1 MEHKTGLNTFPRL
14 WFKLVSLSISFGPL
28 WHLMNVQ
35 GVEAAQ
41 AGAHVHVEHKTTS
54 QRFPKPNDPFNFIP
68 CPNAIETLN
77 FPLLNDTDHRG
88 TWSHLFNP
96 NPDTWAWGGSG
107 LNSSASPSNKR
118 KGLFFC
124 GYLDVPVDYHNK
136 SDPRITRL
144 AVAKY
149 QVSGVGKKSQRTI
162 VLNPG
167 GPGGSGVSFVLKS
180 AENLAAALTN
190 GTFDVLS
197 WDPRG
202 VGFSQPQV
210 ICFPYAGLED
220 RWSLALG
227 KDLKESSCARQQLE
241 TVNAINDATFRS
253 CRERLGDFPRFTSTA
268 AVARDVE
275 SIRIALNEAQLTGY
289 FASYGT
295 TLAQIYANMFPDSVG
310 RMILDGMDYAR
321 DHRAVG
327 GYGRTALYNTT
338 DVWNDGFLGEC
349 VAAGPQRCAL
359 AKPVNG
365 SQVTLDS
372 LKERMQ
378 KLLQGLAERPIPTY
392 SKKSGPL
399 IITYS
404 DVVSL
409 ISATLYTPSSWP
421 SAAKVL
427 QELEA
432 GKLASTTALVA
443 KSWSYQ
449 PPDLNLE
456 ADPGSELLLMVVCG
470 DVSDTSQPEG
480 LDFWENLWREMVKKS
495 FLSGHA
501 NFASVFPCRN
511 YKKYWP
517 KGAEV
522 YRGDF
527 GQPLRNPLL
536 LSSMTHDPVTPL
548 VNGRKLLREMGT
560 KNARLI
566 VQHGYGHGSWAHVSN
581 CTDRLFRAYLLNGTI
596 PDKAETHCYADVKP
610 YRPVPKAGSRLGLAD
625 LEAAYQATIPRF

>member
-1 MEHKTGLNTFPRL
+1 MEHKTGFNTFPRL
-14 WFKLVSLSISFGPL
+14 WFKLVFLGISFGAL
-28 WHLMNVQ
+28 WQ
-35 GVEAAQ
+35 GVEAAP
-41 AGAHVHVEHKTTS
+41 AEPRVHVENKATS
-54 QRFPKPNDPFNFIP
+54 ERFPKPNDPFNFIP
-68 CPNAIETLN
+68 CPDSPEALK

-88 TWSHLFNP
+88 TWGHVSNP
-96 NPDTWAWGGSG
+96 NPDTWAWGESA
-107 LNSSASPSNKR
+107 LNSSTSPSHKR
-118 KGLFFC
+118 RGLYFC
-124 GYLDVPVDYHNK
+124 GYLDVPLDYHNK

-144 AVAKY
+144 AVVKY

-167 GPGGSGVSFVLKS
+167 GPGGSGVSFALKS
-180 AENLAAALTN
+180 AENLAGALTN

-210 ICFPYAGLED
+210 VCFPYAGLED
-220 RWSLALG
+220 RWSLTVN
-227 KDLKESSCARQQLE
+227 KDLKESPCARQQLE
-241 TVNAINDATFRS
+241 TVNAINEATFRS
-253 CRERLGDFPRFTSTA
+253 CHKTLGDFPRFTSTA
-268 AVARDVE
+268 TIARDVE
-275 SIRIALNEAQLTGY
+275 SIRIALNETQLTGY

-310 RMILDGMDYAR
+310 RIILDGMDYAR

-327 GYGRTALYNTT
+327 GYAQTALYNTT

-349 VAAGPQRCAL
+349 VAAGPERCAL

-365 SQVTLDS
+365 SDMTLGS

-404 DVVSL
+404 DVVSF
-409 ISATLYTPSSWP
+409 ISGTLYTPSTWP
-421 SAAKVL
+421 SAAKLL
-427 QELEA
+427 QELEE
-432 GKLASTTALVA
+432 GKLASATAMVD
-443 KSWSYQ
+443 KSWSFQ
-449 PPDLNLE
+449 PPNMNPE
-456 ADPGSELLLMVVCG
+456 PDPGAELLLMVVCG
-470 DVSDTSQPEG
+470 DASDASPPGG
-480 LDFWENLWREMVKKS
+480 LDVWESLWRDMVKKS

-511 YKKYWP
+511 YKRYWP

-527 GQPLRNPLL
+527 NQPLRNPLL
-536 LSSMTHDPVTPL
+536 LASPTHDPVTPL
-548 VNGRKLLREMGT
+548 VNGRKLLSEMGM

-566 VQHGYGHGSWAHVSN
+566 VHHGYGHGTWAHVSK
-581 CTDRLFRAYLLNGTI
+581 CTDDLFRAYLLNGTV

-610 YRPVPKAGSRLGLAD
+610 YRPATTAGSRPGLAD
-625 LEAAYQATIPRF
+625 LEAAYQSAIPRF